1 MSGIPH
7 DHYEPNSRGEKW
19 LHRRLPIVGL
29 MYDTL
34 MIPTPKNLNWMWI
47 FGIVL
52 VFCLVMQIITGVLLV
67 MHYTPHVD
75 LAFASVEHIM
85 RNVNGGWAI
94 RYIHQN
100 GASLF
105 FIAVYLHIFR
115 GLYYGSY
122 KAPREVTWI
131 IGMLIYVLMM
141 GTAFMGYVLPWGQMS
156 FWGATVITGLFG
168 AIPFIGDG
176 IQTWLLG
183 GPAVDNATLNRFLS
197 LHYLLPFII
206 LGLVIVHVWAFHTT
220 GNNNPTGVE
229 VRRTSKKEA
238 EADTLPFWPYFVI
251 KDLFALAVILVI
263 FFAIV
268 GFMPN
273 YLGHPDNYIEANPL
287 ATPAHIVP
295 EWYFLPFYAILRAF
309 DTEVW
314 LVIAVDFLTGG
325 IVDAKFFGVIAMFG
339 AILVMALAPW
349 LDTSSVRSG
358 RYRPMFKMWFWVFV
372 VNFVVLT
379 WVGAR
384 PAEGIYPYIALLGS
398 TYWFAYFLVI
408 LPLLGVIEKPLPQP
422 ETIEEDFNAH
432 YGGDHGKPGSGSA
445 TAPTPAE

>member
-7 DHYEPNSRGEKW
+7 DHYEPKSNAEKW
-19 LHRRLPIVGL
+19 LHRRLPIVSL
-29 MYDTL
+29 MYYTL
-34 MIPTPKNLNWMWI
+34 MIPTPKNLNWMLIW
-47 FGIVL
+47 GIVL
-52 VFCLVMQIITGVLLV
+52 TVCLVMQIITGIILV

-75 LAFASVEHIM
+75 MAFASVEHIM

-131 IGMLIYVLMM
+131 IGMLIYLMMM

-168 AIPFIGDG
+168 AIPFVGDA

-197 LHYLLPFII
+197 LHYLLPFVI
-206 LGLVIVHVWAFHTT
+206 LGLVVLHIWAFHTT

-229 VRRTSKKEA
+229 VRRTSKKDA

-251 KDLFALAVILVI
+251 KDLLALAVIMAA

-273 YLGHPDNYIEANPL
+273 FLGHPDNYIEANPL
-287 ATPAHIVP
+287 VTPAFIVP

-314 LVIAVDFLTGG
+314 LVIAVDFLTAG
-325 IVDAKFFGVIAMFG
+325 IVDAKFFGVLAMFG
-339 AILVMALAPW
+339 AIIVMALAPW

-358 RYRPMFKMWFWVFV
+358 RYRPMFKWWFWIFI
-372 VNFVVLT
+372 VNFFVLM
-379 WVGAR
+379 WAGAM
-384 PAEGIYPYIALLGS
+384 PAEGIYPYIALIGS
-398 TYWFAYFLVI
+398 AYWFAYFLVI
-408 LPLLGVIEKPLPQP
+408 LPLLGVIEKPQAQP
-422 ETIEEDFNAH
+422 ATIEEDFNAH
-432 YGGDHGKPGSGSA
+432 YGKSEGQGGAAAS
-445 TAPTPAE
+445 TPAE

>member
-7 DHYEPNSRGEKW
+7 DHYEPKSNAEKW
-19 LHRRLPIVGL
+19 LHRRLPIVSM

-47 FGIVL
+47 WGIVL
-52 VFCLVMQIITGVLLV
+52 TVCLVMQIITGIILV

-75 LAFASVEHIM
+75 MAFASVEHIM

-131 IGMLIYVLMM
+131 IGMLIYLMMM

-168 AIPFIGDG
+168 AIPFVGDA

-197 LHYLLPFII
+197 LHYLLPFVI
-206 LGLVIVHVWAFHTT
+206 LGLVVLHIWAFHTT

-229 VRRTSKKEA
+229 VRRTSKKDA

-251 KDLFALAVILVI
+251 KDLFALAVIMAA

-273 YLGHPDNYIEANPL
+273 FLGHPDNYIEANPL
-287 ATPAHIVP
+287 VTPAFIVP

-314 LVIAVDFLTGG
+314 LVIAVDFLTAG
-325 IVDAKFFGVIAMFG
+325 IVDAKFFGVLAMFG
-339 AILVMALAPW
+339 AIIVMALAPW

-358 RYRPMFKMWFWVFV
+358 RYRPMFKWWFWIFI
-372 VNFVVLT
+372 VNFFVLM
-379 WVGAR
+379 WAGAM
-384 PAEGIYPYIALLGS
+384 PAEGIYPYIALIGS
-398 TYWFAYFLVI
+398 AYWFAYFLVI
-408 LPLLGVIEKPLPQP
+408 LPLLGVIEKPQAQP
-422 ETIEEDFNAH
+422 ATIEEDFNAH
-432 YGGDHGKPGSGSA
+432 YGKSEGQGGAAAS
-445 TAPTPAE
+445 TPAE

>member
-7 DHYEPNSRGEKW
+7 DHYEPKSAPAKW
-19 LHRRLPIVGL
+19 LHSRIGIVGL
-29 MYDTL
+29 VYDTL

-47 FGIVL
+47 WGIVL
-52 VFCLVMQIITGVLLV
+52 AFTLGLQIVTGVVLV

-75 LAFASVEHIM
+75 MAFASIEHIM
-85 RNVNGGWAI
+85 RDVNGGHMI
-94 RYIHQN
+94 RYFHMN

-105 FIAVYLHIFR
+105 FVAVYAHMFR

-131 IGMLIYVLMM
+131 IGMLMYLIMM

-156 FWGATVITGLFG
+156 FHGTAVITGLFG
-168 AIPFIGDG
+168 AIPFIGEA

-183 GPAVDNATLNRFLS
+183 ASAVGQPALNRFFS
-197 LHYLLPFII
+197 LHYLLPFI
-206 LGLVIVHVWAFHTT
+206 LAGLTIVHIWAFHST

-229 VRRTSKKEA
+229 VRRGSKEEA
-238 EADTLPFWPYFVI
+238 EKDTLPFWPYFVI
-251 KDLFALAVILVI
+251 KDLFALAVILTI
-263 FFAIV
+263 FVAIV

-309 DTEVW
+309 TADVW
-314 LVIAVDFLTGG
+314 AVQFVQFITFG
-325 IVDAKFFGVIAMFG
+325 IVDAKFFGVLAMFG
-339 AILVMALAPW
+339 AIAVMALAPW
-349 LDTSSVRSG
+349 LDTSKVRSG
-358 RYRPMFKMWFWVFV
+358 RYRPMFKWWFALLV
-372 VNFVVLT
+372 VDFVVLM
-379 WVGAR
+379 WVGAQSTEF
-384 PAEGIYPYIALLGS
+384 PFDWISLIAS

-408 LPLLGVIEKPLPQP
+408 LPLLGLIEKPLPQP
-422 ETIEEDFNAH
+422 STIEEDFNAH
-432 YGGDHGKPGSGSA
+432 YG
-445 TAPTPAE
+445 TPAE